1 MPKCLL
7 KGKSD
12 HFVFQS
18 RSCVPSLIST
28 MQSYTELTPP
38 TAVTHSISVPF
49 LSRSANNLIVAK
61 TSLLQVFSLKSVV
74 ANTISGMV
82 SDGLS
87 SGGLNGPGSAPLTSS
102 ALPRGERQQSTKLIL
117 IAQYELSGTVTAL
130 ARVRILR
137 SRSGGEAVLIAL
149 RDAKLSLVEWDPER
163 YSISTISIHSYE
175 QEDIKRSPWEPSLS
189 QSVNVL
195 SVDPSS
201 RCAALKFGM
210 RHLAILPFYQD
221 GDDLVMDYYDP
232 EIDGDRPTVKTSEG
246 PLQVDKAP
254 YAPSFVLSLLA
265 LDPILSHPIHLS
277 FLYEY
282 REPTFGILSSQ
293 NATSNA
299 LLHERRDR
307 LSYTVFTLDLE
318 QRASTTLLSVNNL
331 PYDLFTVIPLQLPVG
346 GALLV
351 GGNELIHVDQS
362 GKTNGVGV
370 NSLAKQSTAFAM
382 LDQSDLSMRLEGCF
396 FEKLGADGGEMLM
409 ILNTGTLAVLSFRT
423 DGRSVSGLFI
433 RYVQLHHGEDVC
445 LGTASCTSLVGRG
458 RMFVGSEDSDS
469 VILGWSRKSDKIKRS
484 GLREIDAAQEAIDLE
499 EEDFEEDEDDLYSG
513 GKADNV
519 PKEAFVDPL
528 STTESEE
535 YRFRV
540 HDALQNLGPIKSISL
555 SRLDEQQPGSTGFPI
570 GRELVTA
577 AGCGQ
582 SGCLGIF
589 RREMEPR
596 IAQQYRIEGATAIW
610 SVSARRTSGE
620 TSRHAGGDNVS
631 YDEYLIV
638 NTQAETGDQSSLHSI
653 TSTEL
658 KEVHGSDFESE
669 AGASVEIG
677 TLNGGTRIV
686 QVLQT
691 EVKTFDSG
699 ESSLLFI
706 ISLSQPAIPSR
717 ILLHISAQKSC
728 RRRTP
733 SPLELESSGRASEL
747 ICPWLL
753 RRMILWCYLISSYI
767 ASMKSFFRADL
778 ACHIRSSLRSLS

>member
-1 MPKCLL
+1 
-7 KGKSD
+7 
-12 HFVFQS
+12 
-18 RSCVPSLIST
+18 
-28 MQSYTELTPP
+28 MQSYTEITPP
-38 TAVTHSISVPF
+38 TAVTHSLSVPF

-61 TSLLQVFSLKSVV
+61 YSLLQVFSLKSVIS
-74 ANTISGMV
+74 NTVSGV
-82 SDGLS
+82 VNDAPHSA
-87 SGGLNGPGSAPLTSS
+87 GLNGPGSAPLVSS

-137 SRSGGEAVLIAL
+137 SRSGGEAILIAL

-189 QSVNVL
+189 QSINIL

-201 RCAALKFGM
+201 RCAALKFGV
-210 RHLAILPFYQD
+210 RHIAILPFYQD
-221 GDDLVMDYYDP
+221 GDDLVMDDYDP
-232 EIDGDRPTVKTSEG
+232 EIDGDRPTVKTAEG

-265 LDPILSHPIHLS
+265 LDPTLSHPIHLS

-318 QRASTTLLSVNNL
+318 QRASTTLLSVSNL

-362 GKTNGVGV
+362 GKTNAVGV
-370 NSLAKQSTAFAM
+370 NQLAKHSTSFAM
-382 LDQSDLSMRLEGCF
+382 LDQSDLSLRLEGCG
-396 FEKLGADGGEMLM
+396 FEKLGGDGGEMLM
-409 ILNTGTLAVLSFRT
+409 ILNTGALAVLSFRT

-433 RYVQLHHGEDVC
+433 RHFQPHHGEDVC
-445 LGTASCTSLVGRG
+445 LGTASCTSLIGRG

-469 VILGWSRKSDKIKRS
+469 VILGWSRKSDKVKRQ
-484 GLREIDAAQEAIDLE
+484 GLRENEAAQEAIDME

-513 GKADNV
+513 AKADKV
-519 PKEAFVDPL
+519 PKVSFPDPL
-528 STTESEE
+528 TTIESEE
-535 YRFRV
+535 YRFRI
-540 HDALQNLGPIKSISL
+540 HDTLQNLGPIKCIST
-555 SRLDEQQPGSTGFPI
+555 SRLDEKKLGSTAFSNAK
-570 GRELVTA
+570 ELVTA

-582 SGCLGIF
+582 TGSVGIIQG
-589 RREMEPR
+589 ELEPR
-596 IAQQYRIEGATAIW
+596 TAQQYRIKGANAIW
-610 SVSARRTSGE
+610 SVSTRRNPGE
-620 TSRHAGGDNVS
+620 TVKQAGGDS
-631 YDEYLIV
+631 IGYDEYLIV
-638 NTQAETGDQSSLHSI
+638 NTCVDTGDQSSIHSI
-653 TSTEL
+653 TSTGL
-658 KEVHGSDFESE
+658 NEVHGTDFESE
-669 AGASVEIG
+669 AGASVEMG

-691 EVKTFDSG
+691 EVKTFDGG
-699 ESSLLFI
+699 ESSLLPI
-706 ISLSQPAIPSR
+706 ISFSQPAILPRSELHSSAR
-717 ILLHISAQKSC
+717 ISVC
-728 RRRTP
+728 RCTP
-733 SPLELESSGRASEL
+733 ARSKPESLCRASEGDL
-747 ICPWLL
+747 SVVMVAHVPLL
-753 RRMILWCYLISSYI
+753 LLNSCYIV
-767 ASMKSFFRADL
+767 SMKSISTTDVVW
-778 ACHIRSSLRSLS
+778 HICCPCDRYRDALYMR

>member
-1 MPKCLL
+1 
-7 KGKSD
+7 
-12 HFVFQS
+12 
-18 RSCVPSLIST
+18 

-38 TAVTHSISVPF
+38 TAVTHSLSVPF

-61 TSLLQVFSLKSVV
+61 TSLLQVFSFKSVV
-74 ANTISGMV
+74 ANTVSGVV
-82 SDGLS
+82 SDAPYSAGI
-87 SGGLNGPGSAPLTSS
+87 NGPGSAPLASS
-102 ALPRGERQQSTKLIL
+102 ALLRGERQQSTKLIL
-117 IAQYELSGTVTAL
+117 IAQYELSDTVTDL
-130 ARVRILR
+130 SRVRILR

-201 RCAALKFGM
+201 RCAALKFGV

-221 GDDLVMDYYDP
+221 GDDLVMDDYDP

-265 LDPILSHPIHLS
+265 LDPTLSHPIHLS

-370 NSLAKQSTAFAM
+370 NQLAKQSTAFAM
-382 LDQSDLSMRLEGCF
+382 LDQSDLSLRLEGCV
-396 FEKLGADGGEMLM
+396 FEKLGGDGGEMLM

-433 RYVQLHHGEDVC
+433 RHVQPHHGEDVC
-445 LGTASCTSLVGRG
+445 LGTASCTSLIGRG

-469 VILGWSRKSDKIKRS
+469 VSLGWSRKSDKIKRL
-484 GLREIDAAQEAIDLE
+484 GLRETNAAQEAIDLE

-513 GKADNV
+513 AKADNV
-519 PKEAFVDPL
+519 PKESFVDPIT
-528 STTESEE
+528 TTESEE

-555 SRLDEQQPGSTGFPI
+555 SRLDEKQLGGTGFSNTKD
-570 GRELVTA
+570 LVTA
-577 AGCGQ
+577 AGCGRTG
-582 SGCLGIF
+582 SLGIF
-589 RREMEPR
+589 QRQMEPQ
-596 IAQQYRIEGATAIW
+596 IAQQYRIEGATGIW
-610 SVSARRTSGE
+610 SVSVRRTSGE
-620 TSRHAGGDNVS
+620 TGRPTGGDNVG

-638 NTQAETGDQSSLHSI
+638 NTHAETGYQSSLHSI

-658 KEVHGSDFESE
+658 KEVHGTDFESE
-669 AGASVEIG
+669 AGANVDIG

-686 QVLQT
+686 QVLLT

-699 ESSLLFI
+699 ESSLLLA
-706 ISLSQPAIPSR
+706 ISFSQPAIPSG
-717 ILLHISAQKSC
+717 ILLHTLARIAI

-733 SPLELESSGRASEL
+733 STLKLERSGRASKL
-747 ICPWLL
+747 ICPWLW

-767 ASMKSFFRADL
+767 ASMKSFSRTDV
-778 ACHIRSSLRSLS
+778 ACHIPSSLRSLS